1 MFKKISIVVLAL
13 LALSSTKA
21 QKTQINSPER
31 PKLVVGLV
39 VDQMRWDY
47 LYRYEKQ
54 YGEGGFKRLLGEGFS
69 LNNVMI
75 PYIPTVTAIGH
86 TSIYTGSIPS
96 IHGIVGNSWR
106 DRNTGESIY
115 CTEDKTVTPMGSVNA
130 ENGSHSPR
138 NLLSTT
144 VTDQLRLATNF
155 RSKVVGVS
163 LKDRASILPAGHNPT
178 AAFWFDDTTGN
189 FISSSYYFEKELPK
203 WVDKFNDQKIGERLV
218 SKGWDTYLP
227 MKKYVNSSADD
238 VAWENALGTAE
249 KPVFPYKNLAQ
260 DYQKTKGVIRTTP
273 FGNTLTLRFAQEALD
288 NYDLGKGEDT
298 DFLAI
303 NLASTDY
310 VGHSYGPNSVE
321 IEDTYIRLDQ
331 DLNSFFKYLDNKVGK
346 GNYLVFLSADH
357 GASHSEGFLTENK
370 ILGGFFNDG
379 LSKNLNQFVKEKY
392 GTEKVIMTLTGYQ
405 VYLNEKIIKENKLD
419 LEEVKS
425 SIIDYLNTDP
435 NILYAEDFKKL
446 NTSSIPE
453 PIKSRAI
460 NGFNWKRTGH
470 IQIISKDGM
479 LPTYVKKGTTHSVWN
494 SYDAHIPLVFMGW
507 GISKGESNKPY
518 FMTDI
523 APTISA
529 LLHIEFPSGNVGN
542 PIVEVIGR

>member
-13 LALSSTKA
+13 FALSSTKA

-379 LSKNLNQFVKEKY
+379 LSKNLNQFVKE
-392 GTEKVIMTLTGYQ
+392 
-405 VYLNEKIIKENKLD
+405 
-419 LEEVKS
+419 
-425 SIIDYLNTDP
+425 
-435 NILYAEDFKKL
+435 
-446 NTSSIPE
+446 
-453 PIKSRAI
+453 
-460 NGFNWKRTGH
+460 
-470 IQIISKDGM
+470 
-479 LPTYVKKGTTHSVWN
+479 
-494 SYDAHIPLVFMGW
+494 
-507 GISKGESNKPY
+507 
-518 FMTDI
+518 
-523 APTISA
+523 
-529 LLHIEFPSGNVGN
+529 
-542 PIVEVIGR
+542 